1 MTHGP
6 YIKNIR
12 KTCDKSQSLY
22 SAKYRQES
30 QAGPLAVFVILTGKV
45 DGSSTNANA

>member
-1 MTHGP
+1 MTHIP

-30 QAGPLAVFVILTGKV
+30 QADSLAVFVILTGKV
-45 DGSSTNANA
+45 DGGSTKANA